1 MQFKWHLLFG
11 LVASYILV
19 QFFNFSLLPAL
30 IIFLSSWMIDGDH
43 YLWYLFEMKE
53 KNPIKALTWYNKNID
68 KWSKMPFKEREKFK
82 RGVFIFHSIGFWA
95 LLLILSFIHPVFLWV
110 FIGIMIHM
118 AADLPHLV
126 YHGEPLYNKICLLAV
141 IRRNKNKKSLNEL

>member
-11 LVASYILV
+11 FVASYILV
-19 QFFNFSLLPAL
+19 QFFNFSLLSGL

-53 KNPIKALTWYNKNID
+53 KNPIKALMWYNKNID
-68 KWSKMPFKEREKFK
+68 KWFKMPFKEREKFK

-110 FIGIMIHM
+110 LIGVMVHM
-118 AADLPHLV
+118 AADLPNLV
-126 YHGEPLYNKICLLAV
+126 YHGEPLYDKIFLIKV
-141 IRRNKNKKSLNEL
+141 IRRNKNKKSLKEL